1 MDISNH
7 KKEYHSN
14 GHYIYS
20 CQYHIIFCP
29 KYRRKVLREKI
40 ANRLKEIILEKQ
52 EEFSYS
58 VIEMEVMLDHVHLLL
73 DINPKIGVYT
83 VVSKI
88 KGVTSRILREEF
100 PELKTKL
107 PTLWTH
113 SRFISSVGSVSL
125 EVVQQYIQD
134 QKKK

>member
-1 MDISNH
+1 M
-7 KKEYHSN
+7 
-14 GHYIYS
+14 G
-20 CQYHIIFCP
+20 IIFIVVNITLFFCP